1 MSVYNHYER
10 LRGTMSEI
18 NNKYLTVSA
27 LSAYLKRKFDA
38 DPYLA
43 KVYVTGEIS
52 NMGRRRGPHLYF
64 SIKDSEGNAVISASM
79 FGYQKRIKFQP
90 EEGMKINAV
99 GRVELYE
106 PRGSYSLILESM
118 SPDGVGEL
126 FLAYEQLKKR
136 LQAEGLFDLPKKNIP
151 LFPKKIAVV
160 TSPTGA
166 VIEDIART
174 VQRRFPTAQ
183 VILFPAVVQ
192 GDKAA
197 PTIIRQLNRIDDM
210 AFDTI
215 IVGRG
220 GGSIEDLW
228 AFNDEQLARTIA
240 ALKTPVIS
248 SVGHE
253 TDNTLAD
260 FVADRRAATPTA
272 AAELA
277 TPITLAQIQSRLQ
290 ELQVRQLTRIQ
301 QIIAT
306 QKQRLNRMTEHVIFK
321 QPDRLYTGYNQRVD
335 QAARLLVQ
343 LTHQRLINAQHDY
356 TTLVQRQQQLQQH
369 LLQPSQ
375 EKLQLLGAKLD
386 LVSPLKI
393 LTRGYAIVTKNEQVV
408 RSVNVL
414 NKDDEINVRFADGN
428 AVANITGVKHE

>member
-228 AFNDEQLARTIA
+228 VFNDEQLARTIA

-356 TTLVQRQQQLQQH
+356 TTLVHRQQQLQQH

-393 LTRGYAIVTKNEQVV
+393 LTRGYAIVTQNEQVV

-414 NKDDEINVRFADGN
+414 NKDDEINVRLADGS